1 MPGPAITGGQRSFLT
16 KAALVAAVVLVV
28 TAVTQEPALRLGI
41 IERLE
46 LAAIDY
52 RFSLRGVI
60 PLPLASSN
68 VVIVEIAQDSFE
80 SMPERFPWPR
90 SYYAHLLRNLKQ
102 AGARVVAFDLIFNG
116 TDNYSAANDSL
127 FRAAIRESGL
137 AVLAGKREQDSEE
150 FVVTS
155 SRENF
160 GNMFFG
166 TDSALGLVNIRPD
179 DDGVYRFYN
188 TSFIVDTARGEG
200 FSVPTFAFAALNRFF
215 DMPPM
220 TVPSRDGRGFQYAGR
235 TIPAYDAAAMLINF
249 YGPNGTV
256 PHIKIQDVLDDE
268 SFTTTEE
275 ASSGEQINTF
285 NDPDYGLL
293 HDGTFQNKIVL
304 VGVTVPEYKDLFPV
318 SLGRGR
324 QRGDNLMY
332 GVEIHANVIENVLRS
347 NFIRT
352 QPSATE
358 ILMVLALVALAFF
371 VTSLIKGLK
380 TRHHL
385 LLEIGGFLFVGLI
398 TTLIAAVAVL
408 LFNRMN
414 YLLSVTPALLAVAGG
429 YVASTTYHFVAERK
443 QRLQIKSMFST
454 YVHPSLVEELVDHPE
469 RLVLGG
475 KREELTVLFSDIEG
489 FTSISQNMEP
499 ETLVSLLNEYLS
511 VMSDIIFRN
520 RGTLDKYV
528 GDGIM
533 AFWGAPI
540 PQRDHA
546 MLACASALQ
555 MRDALTE
562 LNRTWTPQDKPRINI
577 RIGINTGPMVVGN
590 MGATGKFAYT
600 VMGDSVNVASRLEG
614 ANREYR
620 TCIMVSEQT
629 YSLVKE
635 SILGRKLDRIAV
647 KGRSEAVTT
656 YELIQLRERPVEPAY
671 VQFLTLYE
679 EGLTLYFGRKWAE
692 AQRTLHEA
700 LRLNPNDVPATL
712 YHQRAR
718 TFEASPPPDNWDGV
732 FVMTSK

>member
-16 KAALVAAVVLVV
+16 QAALVVGVVIVIG
-28 TAVTQEPALRLGI
+28 AVTQEPALRLGI
-41 IERLE
+41 IQRLE
-46 LAAIDY
+46 LAAIDF
-52 RFSLRGVI
+52 RFSTRGVV
-60 PLPLASSN
+60 PLPRASSN

-90 SYYAHLLRNLKQ
+90 SYYAHLLRNLKR
-102 AGARVVAFDLIFNG
+102 AGARVVALDLIFNG
-116 TDNYSAANDSL
+116 TDNYSTLNDSL
-127 FRAAIRESGL
+127 FRTAIRETGL
-137 AVLAGKREQDSEE
+137 AVLAGKREQDSED

-166 TDSALGLVNIRPD
+166 VDSAIGLVNIRPD

-188 TSFIVDTARGEG
+188 TSFVIDTARERG
-200 FSVPTFAFAALNRFF
+200 FSVPTFAFAALNKFF

-220 TVPSRDGRGFQYAGR
+220 TVPDSRGRGFQYAGR
-235 TIPAYDAAAMLINF
+235 IIPAYDPGAMLINF

-256 PHIKIQDVLDDE
+256 PRVKIQDVLDDE

-275 ASSGEQINTF
+275 SSSGEQINTF
-285 NDPDYGLL
+285 SDSEFGLL

-318 SLGRGR
+318 SMGRGH

-347 NFIRT
+347 DFIRT
-352 QPSATE
+352 QSPASE

-380 TRHHL
+380 TRYHI
-385 LLEIGGFLFVGLI
+385 LLEIGGFLFVGLV
-398 TTLIAAVAVL
+398 TVLIVAVAVL
-408 LFNRMN
+408 LFVRMN
-414 YLLSVTPALLAVAGG
+414 YLLSLSPAFLALAGG
-429 YVASTTYHFVAERK
+429 YLTSTTYHFVAERK

-475 KREELTVLFSDIEG
+475 KRE
-489 FTSISQNMEP
+489 
-499 ETLVSLLNEYLS
+499 YLS
-511 VMSDIIFRN
+511 VMSDVIFRS

-528 GDGIM
+528 GDAIM

-540 PQRDHA
+540 PQQDHA
-546 MLACASALQ
+546 MLACTSALQ
-555 MRDALTE
+555 MRDALME
-562 LNRTWTPQDKPRINI
+562 LNRIWAQQSKPKLNI

-600 VMGDSVNVASRLEG
+600 VIGDSVNLASRLEG
-614 ANREYR
+614 ANKEYR
-620 TCIMVSEQT
+620 TCIMASEQT
-629 YSLVKE
+629 YGCVKE
-635 SILGRKLDRIAV
+635 KILGRKLDRIAV

-656 YELIQLRERPVEPAY
+656 YELIQLKERPMEPGYA
-671 VQFLTLYE
+671 QFLALYE
-679 EGLTLYFGRKWAE
+679 EGLSLYFDRKWAA
-692 AQRTLHEA
+692 AQQVLREA
-700 LRLNPNDVPATL
+700 LELRPGDVPAAL
-712 YHQRAR
+712 HRERAR
-718 TFEASPPPDNWDGV
+718 AFEATPPPSGWDGV
-732 FVMTSK
+732 FVMTRK

>member
-16 KAALVAAVVLVV
+16 QAALVVAVVVAV
-28 TAVTQEPALRLGI
+28 AAVTQEPALRLGI
-41 IERLE
+41 IQRLE

-52 RFSLRGVI
+52 RFISRGIVSI
-60 PLPLASSN
+60 PRSSSN

-90 SYYAHLLRNLKQ
+90 SYYAHLLHNLKQ

-116 TDNYSAANDSL
+116 TDNYAAMNDSL
-127 FRAAIRESGL
+127 FRAAIRESGIT
-137 AVLAGKREQDSEE
+137 VLAGKREQDSED

-166 TDSALGLVNIRPD
+166 ADSALGLVNIRPD

-188 TSFIVDTARGEG
+188 TSFVIDTARGEG
-200 FSVPTFAFAALNRFF
+200 FSVPTLAFAALNKFF

-220 TVPSRDGRGFQYAGR
+220 TVPGSEGRGFHYAGR
-235 TIPAYDAAAMLINF
+235 IIPAYDPGAMLINF
-249 YGPNGTV
+249 YGPNGTLPRV
-256 PHIKIQDVLDDE
+256 KIQDVLDDE
-268 SFTTTEE
+268 TFTTTEE

-285 NDPDYGLL
+285 NDPEFGLL
-293 HDGTFQNKIVL
+293 HDGTFLNKIVL

-318 SLGRGR
+318 SMGRAH

-347 NFIRT
+347 DFIRM
-352 QPSATE
+352 QSPVSE
-358 ILMVLALVALAFF
+358 VLMVLLLVALAFV

-380 TRHHL
+380 TRYHF
-385 LLEIGGFLFVGLI
+385 LLEVGGFLFVGLA
-398 TTLIAAVAVL
+398 TALTVVVATL
-408 LFNRMN
+408 LFVRMN
-414 YLLSVTPALLAVAGG
+414 YLLSITPAFLALAGG
-429 YVASTTYHFVAERK
+429 YLTSTTYHFVTERK

-489 FTSISQNMEP
+489 FTGISQNLEP
-499 ETLVSLLNEYLS
+499 EKLVGLLNEYLS
-511 VMSDIIFRN
+511 VMSDVIFRS

-528 GDGIM
+528 GDAIM

-540 PQRDHA
+540 PQGDHA
-546 MLACASALQ
+546 MLACTSALQ
-555 MRDALTE
+555 MRDALTD
-562 LNRTWTPQDKPRINI
+562 LNRIWAQQGKPKLAI
-577 RIGINTGPMVVGN
+577 RMGLNTGPMVVGN

-600 VMGDSVNVASRLEG
+600 VIGDSVNLASRLEG
-614 ANREYR
+614 ANKEYR
-620 TCIMVSEQT
+620 TCIMASEQT
-629 YSLVKE
+629 YTLVKE
-635 SILGRKLDRIAV
+635 KILGRKLDRIAV

-656 YELIQLRERPVEPAY
+656 YELIQMRERPVEAAY
-671 VQFLTLYE
+671 VQFLELYE
-679 EGLTLYFGRKWAE
+679 EGMTLYFNRKWAD
-692 AQRTLHEA
+692 AQRVLQKA
-700 LRLNPNDVPATL
+700 LELRPGDVPAAL
-712 YHQRAR
+712 HRERAR
-718 TFEASPPPDNWDGV
+718 AFEATPPPDSWDGV
-732 FVMTSK
+732 FVMTRK